1 MKTLLLNVEKNK
13 VEIIDIE
20 DTLEAMYEAI
30 GCDIIEGYTRKIG
43 GRWFDVVC
51 DGDGCFRENPKISAI
66 SDMGEPMFVGNL
78 LFFNNDGKGN
88 WTGLSDEDIRHIGKK
103 ILPFGTRNH
112 PDTYLMLTQCE
123 WR

>member
-1 MKTLLLNVEKNK
+1 MKTLLLNVEENK

-78 LFFNNDGKGN
+78 LFFNRDGEN
-88 WTGLSDEDIRHIGKK
+88 WTALKDEDVEYIKK
-103 ILPFGTRNH
+103 RILPFGTERH
-112 PDTYLMLTQCE
+112 PEPYLMLTRCN